1 MTRTV
6 TDAMRTNPLRPTFQ
20 MLLSETKAIESDL
33 RRTAVDRTI
42 IMQNQ
47 ADSYIRG
54 ESD

>member
-1 MTRTV
+1 MQCVLTPFAQLLT
-6 TDAMRTNPLRPTFQ
+6 LQ